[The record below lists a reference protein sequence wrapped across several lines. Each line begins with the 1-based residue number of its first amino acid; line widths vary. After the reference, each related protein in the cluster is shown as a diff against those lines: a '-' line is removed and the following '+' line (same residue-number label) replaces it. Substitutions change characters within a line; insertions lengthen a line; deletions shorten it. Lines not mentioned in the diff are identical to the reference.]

1 MDPTVT
7 SALLELGTE
16 TANLSQEA
24 FEKTEQF
31 LCVHAWKEEYSDNSE
46 CSKAAEYRILI
57 VYE

>member
-31 LCVHAWKEEYSDNSE
+31 LCVHA
-46 CSKAAEYRILI
+46 
-57 VYE
+57 